1 VDLTQPKLQSIS
13 ADRILS
19 FGEMSLPLQSLNVLV
34 GPNGSGKS
42 NLIELIALLRSTAGD
57 FNTVI
62 RQGGGWR
69 EWVHKG
75 NGSPFDPVRLRAE
88 MLLSRTK
95 THLRHTVELAGVE
108 SAFAVRGEVL
118 ENPIPNPGQQQSYF
132 FYKFENGRPMIGVR
146 NETGRE
152 LQRETVTTD
161 RSIVA
166 QRRDPDTYPELTA
179 VAEFY
184 ETIRIFREWSFGR
197 NTVFRVPQ
205 PADGR
210 SDRLEEDFSNLGLVL
225 NRLCRNP
232 IAKASI
238 LGQLQ
243 RLYEGFENIDVA
255 VEGGTVQVVF
265 QERGQSIPATR
276 LSDGT
281 LRFLC
286 LLAILCDPSP
296 APIVCIEEPELG
308 LHPDVLPGLADL
320 MVEASTRCQ
329 LIVTTHSDILIDALS
344 ETPDSV
350 VICERRDGA
359 TVLRR
364 LVKEDLTIWLEKYRL
379 GQLWTR
385 GDLGG
390 VRW

>member
-1 VDLTQPKLQSIS
+1 MSSSRPKLTSIGAARLLSFDDLTV
-13 ADRILS
+13 
-19 FGEMSLPLQSLNVLV
+19 PLQSLNVLV

-42 NLIELIALLRSTAGD
+42 NLIELVALLRSMAAD
-57 FNTVI
+57 FNSVV
-62 RQGGGWR
+62 RHGGGSR
-69 EWVHKG
+69 EWIHKG
-75 NGSPFDPVRLRAE
+75 TSLTDVRLSADMQLPGVATR
-88 MLLSRTK
+88 
-95 THLRHTVELAGVE
+95 LRHVVELDAVE
-108 SAFAVRGEVL
+108 STFIVKSEVL
-118 ENPIPNPGQQQSYF
+118 DNPIPAPGQSQSYS
-132 FYKFENGRPMIGVR
+132 FYKLEHGRPMIGVKNTSGSR
-146 NETGRE
+146 L
-152 LQRETVTTD
+152 LQRDTITTD

-179 VAEFY
+179 VASFY

-225 NRLCRNP
+225 NRLQRNSV
-232 IAKASI
+232 AKAAI
-238 LGQLQ
+238 LDHLR
-243 RLYEGFENIDVA
+243 RLYDGFEDFNVA

-265 QERGQSIPATR
+265 QERGQTIPATR

-281 LRFLC
+281 LRYLC
-286 LLAILCDPSP
+286 LLAILCDPNP
-296 APIVCIEEPELG
+296 PPVVCIEEPELG

-320 MVEASTRCQ
+320 LVEASTRCQ
-329 LIVTTHSDILIDALS
+329 LIVTTHSDILVDALS
-344 ETPDSV
+344 ETPESV
-350 VICERRDGA
+350 VICERRNGV
-359 TVLRR
+359 TVLHR
-364 LVKEDLTIWLEKYRL
+364 LVAEELAIWLEKYRL